1 LYFLLRA
8 SASLRFKSFCMSSH
22 GGTNGS
28 AWAFQNRVI
37 CGYDLPMSSATG
49 PGSETIAL
57 EDESPALAT
66 PAAPFTPTL
75 AIALGITV
83 LVWGSAFGAIR
94 VALKSFGP
102 GEMALLRLLF
112 ASAALAI
119 YAGVTRMRL
128 PRVRDL
134 PGIFLLGCVGFGFY
148 NAALNYGEMTTL
160 AGVTSL
166 LIATAPIFAALL
178 AVIFLNERLGLRG
191 GLGMSIAFAGVVLII
206 AGQQGNFTI
215 TPGAAIILSAAIS
228 AAVYFV
234 LQRPFLKNYSSI
246 ELTTYAVWAGTLLIS
261 FYSPGLYR
269 ELHGTSWKAVAVVAY
284 LGVFPAALG
293 YVLWNYA
300 LSKLPVSRVSSFL
313 YLVPVV
319 GMAGGWFMLHEMPR
333 MLSMSGGPVAVL
345 GVYLVNTRKRSIGP
359 NGARSNAGDV
369 VAVD

>member
-1 LYFLLRA
+1 MT
-8 SASLRFKSFCMSSH
+8 SAS
-22 GGTNGS
+22 
-28 AWAFQNRVI
+28 
-37 CGYDLPMSSATG
+37 G
-49 PGSETIAL
+49 PDPETIAL
-57 EDESPALAT
+57 DYESAEPAP
-66 PAAPFTPTL
+66 PAVPFTPTL
-75 AIALGITV
+75 GIALGITV
-83 LVWGSAFGAIR
+83 LIWGSAFGAIR

-102 GEMALLRLLF
+102 GEMALLRLMF

-119 YAGVTRMRL
+119 YAAMTRMRM

-178 AVIFLNERLGLRG
+178 AVIFLKERLGTRG
-191 GLGMSIAFAGVVLII
+191 GVGMLIAFAGVVLII

-228 AAVYFV
+228 ASVYFV
-234 LQRPFLKNYSSI
+234 VQRPFLKNYSSI
-246 ELTTYAVWAGTLLIS
+246 ELTTYAIWTGTLLIS

-269 ELHGTSWKAVAVVAY
+269 ELRGASWKPVAVVAY

-319 GMAGGWFMLHEMPR
+319 GMGGGWFMLHEMPR
-333 MLSMSGGPVAVL
+333 LLSMCGGPVAVL
-345 GVYLVNTRKRSIGP
+345 GVYLVNTRVRST
-359 NGARSNAGDV
+359 NNE
-369 VAVD
+369 